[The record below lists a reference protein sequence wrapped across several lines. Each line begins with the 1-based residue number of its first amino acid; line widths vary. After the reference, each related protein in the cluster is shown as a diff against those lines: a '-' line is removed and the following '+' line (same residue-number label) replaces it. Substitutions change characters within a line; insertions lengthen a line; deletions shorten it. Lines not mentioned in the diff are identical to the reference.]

1 MISPDS
7 ITTAEI
13 RNGTIKGEDVTTVD
27 ADGLTGA
34 NVKDATLTQDDL
46 APNAVASS
54 EIADGAITADDLAN
68 GSVATDKQKAN
79 VALSLVGSP
88 PTLVVPATPGVVT
101 DASTSATINIAG
113 GSHVV
118 LVMGQAQVV
127 GTPVGADVMTV
138 SVQLFEGETPIS
150 AEYRDQLTATDP
162 TLTLPVWGMI
172 PSSVVPPA
180 SAGIH
185 TYTLRLTASSTSAA
199 PSTVTATNVQVNAID
214 LGRS

>member
-68 GSVATDKQKAN
+68 GSVAK
-79 VALSLVGSP
+79 LVLGAP
-88 PTLVVPATPGVVT
+88 RTAPR
-101 DASTSATINIAG
+101 AG
-113 GSHVV
+113 GAAASRE
-118 LVMGQAQVV
+118 QAVV
-127 GTPVGADVMTV
+127 GRSRRGAR
-138 SVQLFEGETPIS
+138 
-150 AEYRDQLTATDP
+150 AR
-162 TLTLPVWGMI
+162 
-172 PSSVVPPA
+172 
-180 SAGIH
+180 
-185 TYTLRLTASSTSAA
+185 
-199 PSTVTATNVQVNAID
+199 
-214 LGRS
+214 GR